1 MGIQIVRFRHEQEV
15 RWGVMNNK
23 DIKVLKGQYD
33 SLASFLKV
41 GVEEARI
48 INNLEDRD
56 EIQTILFE
64 ESAIKIT
71 LLSPVTTPTRII
83 CQGANYSSHREESGI
98 NADRPPFNLLFNKA
112 DSSLSGAYSTI
123 VKPPH
128 VKLLD
133 YEIELG
139 LVIGK
144 DISGSVKITDENL
157 GEYVAGLVIAND
169 ISARDVQISQGQW
182 MKGKSYRTFCPVGPI
197 LYLFDPVEIQ
207 QIHDLE
213 LNLWVNDELRQ
224 SANTGQL
231 LYKPVETLQEISGIQ
246 DVTIGDL
253 VLTGTPGGVAMKLG
267 RETVSQIANPTLSDK
282 EKWKIFMQSQLEN
295 DQYLKDG
302 DVIRSQIRSA
312 DGTICLGEQVNRVV
326 FE

>member
-1 MGIQIVRFRHEQEV
+1 MGLQIVRFRHEQKV
-15 RWGVMNNK
+15 KWGVINNR
-23 DIKVLKGQYD
+23 DIRVLKGQYD
-33 SLASFLKV
+33 SLASFLRE
-41 GVEEARI
+41 GVEEART
-48 INNLEDRD
+48 INNLEGTK
-56 EIQTILFE
+56 EIETILFE
-64 ESAIKIT
+64 ESTEKVT
-71 LLSPVTTPTRII
+71 LLSPVTAPARII

-123 VKPPH
+123 AKPPH

-197 LYLFDPVEIQ
+197 LYLLDPSEIH
-207 QIHDLE
+207 QIHNLE
-213 LNLWVNDELRQ
+213 LHLGVNDELRQ
-224 SANTGQL
+224 SANTSQL
-231 LYKPVETLQEISGIQ
+231 LYKPAETLKEIFEIQ
-246 DVTIGDL
+246 DVSIGDL

-267 RETVSQIANPTLSDK
+267 KETVTQLANPTLSDK
-282 EKWKIFMQSQLEN
+282 EKFKIFMQSQLEN
-295 DQYLKDG
+295 NWYLKDG
-302 DVIRSQIRSA
+302 DVIRARIRSV
-312 DGTICLGEQVNRVV
+312 DGTICLGEQINRVV